1 MRGSA
6 LNDKQ
11 RFGEILVRADVL
23 DRATLDATLAEFG
36 EGALDLGEVLVSR
49 GLIDEQVMLQAVSKA
64 LNLPTVGLLQAR
76 PDERALALVPRALC
90 VEHLVIPIEVERS
103 RTGEHLHLA
112 MANPADVRAIKNVTR
127 QARRR
132 IRPLLASARSIRA
145 AIDRFYGAATA
156 ASASPAASGHGASSA
171 NPAAGGHGASASP
184 AGYGASAGTAN
195 PAGYGAS
202 ASPAGYGA
210 PANPAPS
217 GHGAPANAAAS
228 GPAFPERPPATPP
241 PWRALGQSQPTETA
255 QPTALGPH
263 GQPQVPPPLGHPSS
277 PRIAPPAPS
286 ARPSGALP
294 PPPVRRSTPDLT
306 EVMPTAD
313 RRPASAR
320 TTTALQRG
328 IDADLLDALDH
339 SALESVTGPADL
351 PLSGLTRGSE
361 YGLVRRPRRT
371 RPRDSSPDIGV
382 PQMPGPG
389 PLPPLPPGLSD
400 RRRRPERTTNRPE
413 PRGRPGTSPPP
424 RPIPTSRH
432 AGEHF
437 DDEPPTPL
445 GVIDDRAE
453 GERVDVRR
461 LLDRFVADAQEE
473 TGAADDVVSTWLDRY
488 GHDPG
493 QTGERRFAA
502 LEQALAD
509 TRAPTARLL
518 VALVRH
524 LARRGLVDLDELI
537 AALDA

>member
-1 MRGSA
+1 M
-6 LNDKQ
+6 NDKQ

-23 DRATLDATLAEFG
+23 DRATLDATLAEIG
-36 EGALDLGEVLVSR
+36 DGAVDLGEVLVAR

-76 PDERALALVPRALC
+76 PDEQALALVPRAQC

-112 MANPADVRAIKNVTR
+112 MANPADVRAIKTVTR

-145 AIDRFYGAATA
+145 AIERFYGAAPA
-156 ASASPAASGHGASSA
+156 APAVGAASPAASGYGAPA
-171 NPAAGGHGASASP
+171 NPAANPAS
-184 AGYGASAGTAN
+184 GYGAPTASAAN
-195 PAGYGAS
+195 PAAIS
-202 ASPAGYGA
+202 YGA

-217 GHGAPANAAAS
+217 GHGT
-228 GPAFPERPPATPP
+228 PPATPP
-241 PWRALGQSQPTETA
+241 PWRALGHSQSAETGQPA
-255 QPTALGPH
+255 GFGPPGPH

-277 PRIAPPAPS
+277 PRIAPPAPAS
-286 ARPSGALP
+286 RPSGALP
-294 PPPVRRSTPDLT
+294 PPPIRRSTPDLT
-306 EVMPTAD
+306 EVMSTAD
-313 RRPASAR
+313 RRPASPR

-339 SALESVTGPADL
+339 SALESVTGPGDGS
-351 PLSGLTRGSE
+351 LSGLNRGNE

-371 RPRDSSPDIGV
+371 RPRDSSPDIAL
-382 PQMPGPG
+382 PAMPGPG

-432 AGEHF
+432 AGEQF
-437 DDEPPTPL
+437 EDEAPTPL

-453 GERVDVRR
+453 GDRVDVRR
-461 LLDRFVADAQEE
+461 LLDRFVADAQDE
-473 TGAADDVVSTWLDRY
+473 TGGADEVVSAWLDRY
-488 GHDPG
+488 GRDPG

-518 VALVRH
+518 VALARH